1 MAPGTRVVCPA
12 TNQSGVIEA
21 VNPQQQP
28 VPGYSLVRL
37 DSGDLKWL
45 YTKALQPAS

>member
-1 MAPGTRVVCPA
+1 MEPSTRVVCSVN
-12 TNQSGVIEA
+12 NQSGVIEA

-37 DSGDLKWL
+37 DAGGLQWL
-45 YTKALQPAS
+45 YTKALKRQ